1 MPSSS
6 TILPV
11 SQQVQNLIIKT
22 NKTKNIIYLQLRMEN
37 FDQLYYLFWTIYFHL
52 EKNPWGIFTMGCGFL
67 CILHEGKLRPVL
79 GYTYIN
85 INPNQKCKQMDQLK
99 D

>member
-1 MPSSS
+1 
-6 TILPV
+6 
-11 SQQVQNLIIKT
+11 
-22 NKTKNIIYLQLRMEN
+22 
-37 FDQLYYLFWTIYFHL
+37 
-52 EKNPWGIFTMGCGFL
+52 MGCGFL